1 MQSDELKDIVRKLR
15 RIGND
20 VEDVEAKR
28 SEGLKLPKS
37 VRETLSAFSNA
48 RGGVLILGLEE
59 SSGFTVADLPDAGKQ
74 AADLASV
81 CATELEPPVRA
92 TIEVHEFEGKN
103 LVTAE
108 VQEMDLQAKPCYV
121 KSLGMN
127 KGSYTRV
134 NDGDQ
139 RLTSYEIQLMLS
151 AKGQPRDDVAPVPEA
166 TIDDLDEEGIKSYVA
181 RLRDIR
187 PRIFGDKSIP
197 EILTMSNVLA
207 KSGDALKPTL
217 AGLLALG
224 RYPQQ
229 FYPQLMLTFVS
240 YPTVEGPAPDG
251 TRFLDN
257 VAIEGSIPEIVRE
270 TLAVLKRNMSR
281 RAIVAGAGRQDIWDY
296 PEPALREA
304 IVNAVVHR
312 DLSPASFG
320 TQVQVEMYPDRLEV
334 RNPGGLFGPVQI
346 DSLGTETLSSA
357 RNSALLKMLE
367 DVKIPG
373 EDRTVCENRGS
384 GIRTMLTALRAAG
397 MSTPEFTD
405 KISSFTVRFPNHTL
419 LNTGF
424 VDWIAALHESGL
436 THSQIVALAHM
447 REGALIDNPKYR
459 QIGGVDSRVATQEL
473 QDLVV
478 RELAEQEGTGRWAT
492 YTLAPRLGDSEGLAP
507 KGGRISP
514 ADRRAEVLDALGTE
528 TLSRA
533 ALEERTSL
541 KGGIIRRWLK
551 ILRDEGYVELVGSE
565 SLQSNKV
572 QYRRTGRRIGESVQQ
587 ELEF

>member
-1 MQSDELKDIVRKLR
+1 MQTEELKDIVRKLR

-48 RGGVLILGLEE
+48 HGGVLILGLEE
-59 SSGFTVADLPDAGKQ
+59 SAGFRVADLPDAGKQ

-81 CATELEPPVRA
+81 CATEMEPPVRA

-103 LVTAE
+103 IVTAE

-139 RLTSYEIQLMLS
+139 RLTSYEVQLLLS
-151 AKGQPRDDVAPVPEA
+151 AKGQPRDDVAPVVEA
-166 TIDDLDEEGIKSYVA
+166 TLDDLDEEGINSYVA
-181 RLRDIR
+181 RLRDVR

-197 EILTMSNVLA
+197 EILTMSNVLVRR
-207 KSGDALKPTL
+207 DATLIPTL

-270 TLAVLKRNMSR
+270 SLTVIKRNMSR
-281 RAIVAGAGRQDIWDY
+281 RAVVAGAGRQDIWDY

-320 TQVQVEMYPDRLEV
+320 AQVQVEMYPDRLEV

-397 MSTPEFTD
+397 MSPPEFSD

-419 LNTGF
+419 LNTAF
-424 VDWIAALHESGL
+424 VDWIATLHEPGL

-478 RELAEQEGTGRWAT
+478 RELADQEGTGRWAT
-492 YTLAPRLGDSEGLAP
+492 YTLAPRLGDSAGLAP

-541 KGGIIRRWLK
+541 KGGIVRRWLK
-551 ILRDEGYVELVGSE
+551 TLRDEGYVELVGSE
-565 SLQSNKV
+565 SLQSNRV
-572 QYRRTGRRIGESVQQ
+572 QYRRTGRRLGEAVQE

>member
-1 MQSDELKDIVRKLR
+1 M
-15 RIGND
+15 
-20 VEDVEAKR
+20 
-28 SEGLKLPKS
+28 
-37 VRETLSAFSNA
+37 
-48 RGGVLILGLEE
+48 
-59 SSGFTVADLPDAGKQ
+59 
-74 AADLASV
+74 
-81 CATELEPPVRA
+81 
-92 TIEVHEFEGKN
+92 
-103 LVTAE
+103 
-108 VQEMDLQAKPCYV
+108 
-121 KSLGMN
+121 
-127 KGSYTRV
+127 
-134 NDGDQ
+134 
-139 RLTSYEIQLMLS
+139 
-151 AKGQPRDDVAPVPEA
+151 
-166 TIDDLDEEGIKSYVA
+166 DDLDEEGIKSYVA
-181 RLRDIR
+181 RLRDVR

-197 EILTMSNVLA
+197 EILTMSNVLVRR
-207 KSGDALKPTL
+207 DATLIPTL

-270 TLAVLKRNMSR
+270 SLAVIKRNMRR
-281 RAIVAGAGRQDIWDY
+281 RAVVAGAGRQDIWDY

-320 TQVQVEMYPDRLEV
+320 AQVQVEMYPDRLEV

-397 MSTPEFTD
+397 MSPPEFSD

-419 LNTGF
+419 LNTAF
-424 VDWIAALHESGL
+424 VDWIATLHEPGL

-478 RELAEQEGTGRWAT
+478 RELADQEGTGRGRRTRWHQDWGIQKGWLRRAGES
-492 YTLAPRLGDSEGLAP
+492 LRPIDAP
-507 KGGRISP
+507 K
-514 ADRRAEVLDALGTE
+514 
-528 TLSRA
+528 
-533 ALEERTSL
+533 SL
-541 KGGIIRRWLK
+541 MR
-551 ILRDEGYVELVGSE
+551 
-565 SLQSNKV
+565 
-572 QYRRTGRRIGESVQQ
+572 
-587 ELEF
+587 